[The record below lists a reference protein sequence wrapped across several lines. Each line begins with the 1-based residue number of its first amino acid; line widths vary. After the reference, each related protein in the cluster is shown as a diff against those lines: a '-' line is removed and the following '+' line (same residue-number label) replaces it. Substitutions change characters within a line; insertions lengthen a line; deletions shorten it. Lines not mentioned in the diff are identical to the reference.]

1 MSNEKPIEEVAE
13 KVAVKSDKKL
23 RKALSFQ
30 DLFFLS
36 MGGII
41 GSGWLL
47 GVAAGAS
54 LAGPGAILSWVV
66 GGIIVLF
73 IALVFAEIAGAI
85 PKSGSI
91 VRYSHLANGG
101 YAGYILGWAYLLSA
115 VTVPTIEAEAV
126 LQYASTYIPGLFT
139 PAAVLS
145 AEGIGLGIVLM
156 VLFFF
161 LNYAGIRFLGKF
173 NSGATWWKFVI
184 PTTTFI
190 LLLFLWR
197 GNNFTGYGGFF
208 PEGLNAVFY
217 AIPAGGIVFSYLGF
231 RQALEFGGEAKNPQR
246 DIPRATVY
254 SVIAAMVLYT
264 MLQVAF
270 IGAIRWGGASGV
282 APGAWTSISTSA
294 LGSAPFYMEL
304 HNAPFAALV
313 AFAYLL
319 LIDAWIS
326 PAGTG
331 WIYLGNGT
339 RVMYGIGADGYFPKA
354 FLRISEKTK
363 VPIVALIASL
373 VVGIIFFLPFPSWY
387 LFVGFISSATVLTY
401 VIGPIAL
408 HTFRKHAPEIKRPFR
423 LPAASVVAPI
433 GFVGAALIVYWTGLS
448 TLTIIFGTV
457 FIGVSL
463 FYFSYAPTKIG
474 LSKGISYALGIFILI
489 VSVFAL
495 FFAYYYVLYPSG
507 TQTLAVNAR
516 NFAIAYVLDFI
527 AIVVTTLITH
537 SITKQ
542 EHKVLFKSSY
552 WLLALIFITYLF
564 SYIGSFGYTTIP
576 ALGGPKP
583 IIPFPED
590 TIVMIV
596 IYAIIYIFGLRAGY
610 KTEDLQA
617 IIDEQVSPPSEAPEQ
632 V

>member
-1 MSNEKPIEEVAE
+1 LSNEKPIEEVAE

-23 RKALSFQ
+23 RKALSLQ

-47 GVAAGAS
+47 GVAGGAS
-54 LAGPGAILSWVV
+54 IAGPGAILSWII

-73 IALVFAEIAGAI
+73 IALVFAEISGAM
-85 PKSGSI
+85 PKSGAI
-91 VRYSHLANGG
+91 VRYPHLAYGG
-101 YAGYILGWAYLLSA
+101 YAGYILSWAYLLSA

-126 LQYASTYIPGLFT
+126 LQYASTYIPNLFT
-139 PAAVLS
+139 PQAVLS

-173 NSGATWWKFVI
+173 NTVATWWKFII
-184 PTTTFI
+184 PTLTFI
-190 LLLFLWR
+190 LLLFLWN
-197 GNNFTGYGGFF
+197 GSNFTAYGGFT
-208 PEGLNAVFY
+208 PLGLNAVFY
-217 AIPAGGIVFSYLGF
+217 AIPAGGIVFAYLGF
-231 RQALEFGGEAKNPQR
+231 RQALEYGGEAKNPQR
-246 DIPRATVY
+246 DVPRATIY
-254 SVIAAMVLYT
+254 SVLAAIVLYT

-270 IGAIRWGGASGV
+270 IGAIKWGGASGV
-282 APGAWTSISTSA
+282 APGAWSTISTSA
-294 LGSAPFYMEL
+294 LGKAPFYNEL
-304 HNAPFAALV
+304 HAAPFAALV

-319 LIDAWIS
+319 LIDAWVS

-331 WIYLGNGT
+331 WIYLGNST

-354 FLRISEKTK
+354 FLKISEKTRI
-363 VPIVALIASL
+363 PIIALIASL

-408 HTFRKHAPEIKRPFR
+408 HSFRKHAPELKRPFR
-423 LPAASVVAPI
+423 LPAASIIAPI
-433 GFVGAALIVYWTGLS
+433 GFIGASLIVYWTGFS
-448 TLTIIFGTV
+448 TLTLIFGTV

-463 FYFSYAPTKIG
+463 FYFSFAPVKLN
-474 LSKGISYALGIFILI
+474 LSKGFSYAMGIIILI
-489 VSVFAL
+489 VSIFTL

-507 TQTLAVNAR
+507 SQTLATNEEY
-516 NFAIAYVLDFI
+516 FAIIYILDLL
-527 AIVVTTLITH
+527 AIVGTTII
-537 SITKQ
+537 SYFKVSK
-542 EHKVLFKSSY
+542 EHKIVFTSSF
-552 WLLALIFITYLF
+552 WLLALIFITYLV
-564 SYIGSFGYTTIP
+564 SYIGSFGYTTIA
-576 ALGGPKP
+576 ALGGPAP
-583 IIPFPED
+583 ILAFPID

-596 IYAIIYIFGLRAGY
+596 VYIIIYVFGLRAGY

-617 IIDEQVSPPSEAPEQ
+617 IIDEQAPSEPEAPAQ